1 MIVNIIFKYHIKRK
15 NKKQK
20 INLIKFIYKLFF
32 ILNIFLCFIISE
44 KKNYINYN
52 EKPIINNINNVNKKN
67 KLDFNK
73 NCLYEYLNNSE
84 YFRITFMKYSFSFK
98 YKMIKMEYNI
108 GFYDKN
114 NSLILPS
121 NLALYKNLHIICNII
136 TKDKKSIDSLANIYK
151 NKYFNCIEFCK
162 INENIKFGIKIYQIN
177 EKIKYL
183 SIYFFTEK
191 IFSFNNLYYNL
202 DNIFEPLL
210 INNEY
215 ISFSKIMIKK
225 EINKNLRLKKSYMK
239 YPYCSLKRESTK
251 LEVKWVFNNI
261 YNNYFCLCVGYECLS
276 NNSIESCKYS
286 YYLYII
292 DNNKSIYKKTEYLF
306 FDFIFEELS
315 SDDVYPIFQKMLEQK
330 FPVHYLTEKKYLYNK
345 YCKNIKEC
353 LIILPVLKESKPIN
367 GNFLEKY
374 LTLFL
379 KIKVVSTG
387 RGTTFN
393 TNLFYNIDYITYIS
407 VGHGVCYFKYFLYNE
422 NRIYG
427 KNKNNKILLPPSEKI
442 ILIAKKYGWEDKDII
457 RINLPRWEKYN
468 SNNNPKLISYKK
480 INKNSIFIMFTW
492 RHIKKNKKISYYY
505 LENILKL
512 IYNDI
517 LNYNLRKKKMTLY
530 LSFHRLIDIN
540 YIKHI
545 KKKMILL
552 KYIKL
557 IEQNEISECL
567 SKSSLVVSD
576 FSSIIFD
583 FIYRGKPFIIFIPDG
598 EDPQLKEIYKNDYY
612 ELIKSLKNGTI
623 YFENKYFYINE
634 TVNKI
639 IYYINNNFK
648 LDSKLKLFYDSFGF
662 KKQNSIDKFIYY
674 LENLK

>member
-1 MIVNIIFKYHIKRK
+1 M
-15 NKKQK
+15 
-20 INLIKFIYKLFF
+20 
-32 ILNIFLCFIISE
+32 IISNI
-44 KKNYINYN
+44 KNYNDYNYYN
-52 EKPIINNINNVNKKN
+52 EKPIINDIIN
-67 KLDFNK
+67 FNK
-73 NCLYEYLNNSE
+73 NKIYFNKYCLYEYLNNSE
-84 YFRITFMKYSFSFK
+84 HFRINFMKYSFSFK
-98 YKMIKMEYNI
+98 YKMIKMEYNV

-114 NSLILPS
+114 NSLIPPS

-136 TKDKKSIDSLANIYK
+136 TKDNKSIDSLAYIYK

-177 EKIKYL
+177 KKIEYL
-183 SIYFFTEK
+183 AIYFFTEK
-191 IFSFNNLYYNL
+191 IFSYNNLNYNL
-202 DNIFEPLL
+202 NNIFEPLL
-210 INNEY
+210 INNDY
-215 ISFSKIMIKK
+215 NTLSKIVIKK
-225 EINKNLRLKKSYMK
+225 EVDKNLRLKKSYMK

-261 YNNYFCLCVGYECLS
+261 YNHYFCFCLGYDCLS
-276 NNSIESCKYS
+276 SNSIEICKYS

-292 DNNKSIYKKTEYLF
+292 DNNKNIYQKTDYLF

-315 SDDVYPIFQKMLEQK
+315 SDDVYPIFQRMLEQK
-330 FPVHYLTEKKYLYNK
+330 FPVHYITEKKNLYNK

-353 LIILPVLKESKPIN
+353 LIILPILKEFNPIN
-367 GNFLEKY
+367 GSFLEKY

-379 KIKVVSTG
+379 KIKVVASG

-442 ILIAKKYGWEDKDII
+442 ILIAKKYGWKEKDII
-457 RINLPRWEKYN
+457 KVNLPRWEKYN
-468 SNNNPKLISYKK
+468 SIKNGKLTSDK
-480 INKNSIFIMFTW
+480 IIKKNSIFIMFTW

-505 LENILKL
+505 IENIIKL

-517 LNYNLRKKKMTLY
+517 LNYNLRKKKITLY

-540 YIKHI
+540 YVIHI
-545 KKKMILL
+545 KKKINLL
-552 KYIKL
+552 KSIKL

-583 FIYRGKPFIIFIPDG
+583 FMYRGKPYIIYIPDG
-598 EDPQLKEIYKNDYY
+598 KDPQLKDIYKNDYY
-612 ELIKSLKNGTI
+612 ELIESLKNGTI

-634 TVNKI
+634 TINKI

-662 KKQNSIDKFIYY
+662 KIQNSIDKFVYY
-674 LENLK
+674 LKNLK